1 MDDNHI
7 ALILGLWIGLG
18 LDFWLADPPWLPH
31 PVVGFGRLIAVGE
44 QWLNKARVRLLK
56 GALLAVGLVVSVFAV
71 IYAVQAWLSACH
83 PVFSIAFNSIV
94 VFYCLANKGLIQE
107 GKAVYD
113 AFENQGLQAAQ
124 NQLSRIVGRETERL
138 DPNQVRTAALESM
151 SENLS
156 DGVVA
161 PLFFYAILGPPGMMA
176 YKMASTLDSMIGYKN
191 ERYNQF
197 GKAAARLDDLLN
209 YIPARLTVLLI
220 YLVSFKTKALTFA
233 GRFGKC
239 HSSPNAGYPEA
250 ALSGVL
256 DCQFG
261 GPNWYHGALINKPFI
276 GETDREITSQ
286 DLQTTVRINTRVTL
300 LLCALIS
307 FAWWVARHG

>member
-1 MDDNHI
+1 MDEQHI
-7 ALILGLWIGLG
+7 ALILGLWIGLS

-56 GALLAVGLVVSVFAV
+56 GALLAIGLVAIVFAGF
-71 IYAVQAWLSACH
+71 YGLQLWLSEFH
-83 PVFSIAFNSIV
+83 PGFSIAFNSMV
-94 VFYCLANKGLIQE
+94 VFYCLANKGLILE
-107 GKAVYD
+107 GKAVFD
-113 AFENQGLQAAQ
+113 VLEKQGLKAAQ
-124 NQLSRIVGRETERL
+124 KQLGRIVGRETERL
-138 DPNQVRTAALESM
+138 DANQVRTGALESM

-161 PLFFYAILGPPGMMA
+161 PLFYYALLGPAGMMA

-197 GKAAARLDDLLN
+197 GKFAARLDDLLN
-209 YIPARLTVLLI
+209 YIPARLTVLFI
-220 YLVSFKTKALTFA
+220 FLVSFNKKVLRYAHKY
-233 GRFGKC
+233 GKC

-256 DCQFG
+256 DCRFG
-261 GPNWYHGALINKPFI
+261 GPNWYHGELINKPFI
-276 GETDREITSQ
+276 GENDRELTHQ
-286 DLQTTVRINTRVTL
+286 DLNTTVQINTKVTL
-300 LLCALIS
+300 LLTALVS
-307 FAWWVARHG
+307 VAWWVV